1 MEFYAICQKEGK
13 RLEIIYVSWDRSKTD
28 FINLYKK
35 GLGCLAI
42 KYEDRIKVEQLN
54 EQFGVSTIPKLIV
67 LDNQGKLVKENGIFD
82 LGKGTGA
89 FQEWTS

>member
-1 MEFYAICQKEGK
+1 M
-13 RLEIIYVSWDRSKTD
+13 EIIYVSWDRSKTD
-28 FINLYKK
+28 FINLYKR
-35 GLGCLAI
+35 GLECMAI